1 MIHEAKKLESIT
13 ANLLKG
19 LEVNTSHELYDMSLN
34 VYKNIISVLD
44 SEIKEVI
51 EKPKVKNKTKYAGKG
66 EPKSDLVVITA
77 NGTVYKFSLK
87 TEKDKAYIH
96 TSNSYE
102 DTMTMFTKLYFG
114 NLLSKSEIELIDK
127 ITSKYLQKV
136 SNFDDWESAKGTYS
150 EYVDYRLGKD
160 SQKYINWVG
169 LERFQEIK
177 KGIKEEYRKLQE
189 SGETPY
195 TDFLH
200 ESEPAIQSM
209 LATLMQNTE
218 YAKHLIYE
226 MLTGNEKFGKDSLA
240 SANYVISSDGIFHLD
255 NYDCELVN
263 LKLKKYQESDK
274 VGRLQNVPRH
284 YLTKKI
290 MLNESIETIVQ
301 SFPTADMS
309 MKIA

>member
-1 MIHEAKKLESIT
+1 MIHKAKDVESMVS
-13 ANLLKG
+13 NLLKG
-19 LEVNTSHELYDMSLN
+19 LDVDVNNKLYNMSLN

-102 DTMTMFTKLYFG
+102 DTLIMFTKLYFG

-127 ITSKYLQKV
+127 TTSKYLQKV
-136 SNFDDWESAKGTYS
+136 SNFDDWNKAKGTYS
-150 EYVDYRLGKD
+150 EYVDYKLRDKKYIDWVGIERLEEIKD
-160 SQKYINWVG
+160 S
-169 LERFQEIK
+169 IK
-177 KGIKEEYRKLQE
+177 DEYRKLQE

-195 TDFLH
+195 KDFLH

-284 YLTKKI
+284 GLSKKN

>member
-1 MIHEAKKLESIT
+1 MIHNAKKLESIVC
-13 ANLLKG
+13 NLLKG
-19 LEVNTSHELYDMSLN
+19 LEVNVNHNLYDMSYN
-34 VYKNIISVLD
+34 TYENILSVLD
-44 SEIKEVI
+44 SKIKEVI
-51 EKPKVKNKTKYAGKG
+51 EKPKVKNKPRYAGKG

-87 TEKDKAYIH
+87 TEEDKAYIH

-102 DTMTMFTKLYFG
+102 DTMIMFTKLYFG

-127 ITSKYLQKV
+127 TTSKYLQKV

-195 TDFLH
+195 KDFLH

-226 MLTGNEKFGKDSLA
+226 MLTGNEKFSKDSHA
-240 SANYVISSDGIFHLD
+240 SANYVIASDSIWKVD

-263 LKLKKYQESDK
+263 HKLKKYMSNGI
-274 VGRLQNVPRH
+274 GRLQNVPRH

-290 MLNESIETIVQ
+290 MINENLEAIIQ

>member
-19 LEVNTSHELYDMSLN
+19 LEVNTSHKLYDMSLN

-66 EPKSDLVVITA
+66 EPKSDLVVITV

-87 TEKDKAYIH
+87 TEEGKAYIH

-102 DTMTMFTKLYFG
+102 DTMIMFTKLYFG

-127 ITSKYLQKV
+127 TTSKYLQKV

-195 TDFLH
+195 KDFLH

-240 SANYVISSDGIFHLD
+240 SADYVISSDGIFKLD
-255 NYDCELVN
+255 NYDCALVN
-263 LKLKKYQESDK
+263 LKLKKYQELDK
-274 VGRLQNVPRH
+274 VGRLQNVPRSG
-284 YLTKKI
+284 LSKNTMI
-290 MLNESIETIVQ
+290 NESIETIVQ

-309 MKIA
+309 MKL